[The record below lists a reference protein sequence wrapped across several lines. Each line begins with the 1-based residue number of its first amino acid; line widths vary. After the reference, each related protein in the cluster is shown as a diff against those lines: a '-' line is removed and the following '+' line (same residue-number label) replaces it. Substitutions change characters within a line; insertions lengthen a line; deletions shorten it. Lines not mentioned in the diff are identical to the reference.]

1 MQNLIILPNQL
12 FLIENFKKI
21 SIKNTYIVEHPYYF
35 TRFKFHKL
43 KLAFFVASMHNYKQY
58 LEGNNIKC
66 TYINYFDY
74 DDFIKTIKKDKNIM
88 FDPIDDVKNEFIKL
102 NFHIMETPMFLLNN
116 EDIEK
121 IKYHRLSAFYNL
133 SKKIV
138 KAKYNLDYLELENMD
153 KMNRLTMTKK
163 DLNEFNEIIPIYKN
177 KYYTHAI
184 SYVLAN
190 FPNNFGDLSLD
201 NLNELPVTYKDAKN
215 HLMKFIKERFQN
227 FGPYQDFMSK
237 NNIVLYHSNISHL
250 LNIGLLTPLQVLKEV
265 EKYRS
270 KVPKQSFEGFIRQV
284 IGWREYMRYIYVKN
298 PDLSKE
304 NFWDNKKK
312 LNWKKFYECDTK
324 ITYIDTE
331 LVKAKISG
339 WSHHI
344 IRLMVFLNYFIL
356 AEIDPKDINRW
367 FQEVIALDSYEWVM
381 VSNIWT
387 MGYFTKN
394 FTSKPYFVSSN
405 YIKKMSDFN
414 NKDDFKKLD
423 EMYHKFLDRKKDYKF
438 NRY

>member
-12 FLIENFKKI
+12 FLIENFKKE
-21 SIKNTYIVEHPYYF
+21 SIKNVYIVEHPYYF

-43 KLAFFVASMHNYKQY
+43 KLAFFVAAMNNYKQY
-58 LEGNNIKC
+58 LEGNNIKAI
-66 TYINYFDY
+66 YINSFDY
-74 DDFIKTIKKDKNIM
+74 MDFIKTIKKDNNIM
-88 FDPIDDVKNEFIKL
+88 FDPVDDVKNEFIKL
-102 NFHIMETPMFLLNN
+102 NFHIMDTPMFLLNN
-116 EDIEK
+116 SDLSS
-121 IKYHRLSAFYNL
+121 IKYRRLSAFYNL

-138 KAKYNLDYLELENMD
+138 KSKYNLDYLELENMD

-177 KYYTHAI
+177 KYYTHSI
-184 SYVLAN
+184 SYVLTN

-237 NNIVLYHSNISHL
+237 NNTVLYHSNISHL

-265 EKYRS
+265 EKYRG
-270 KVPKQSFEGFIRQV
+270 KVSKQSFEGFIRQV

-304 NFWDNKKK
+304 NFWNNKKK
-312 LNWKKFYECDTK
+312 LNWKKFYDCDTK
-324 ITYIDTE
+324 ITYIDAE
-331 LVKAKISG
+331 LVKAKASG

-423 EMYHKFLDRKKDYKF
+423 EMYHKFLDKKKDYKF